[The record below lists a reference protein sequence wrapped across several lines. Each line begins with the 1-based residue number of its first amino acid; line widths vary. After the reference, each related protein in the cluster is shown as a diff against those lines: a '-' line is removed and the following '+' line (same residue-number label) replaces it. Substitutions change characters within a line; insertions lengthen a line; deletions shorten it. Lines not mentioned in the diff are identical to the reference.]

1 MDRDHSVNY
10 NVHSDSVRR
19 IMQELRE
26 IDAMGSSL
34 LTALPLED
42 NLFEWHFTFRGPRG
56 TEFEGGIYHG
66 RILLPAE
73 YPLKPPDVIFLTPNG
88 RFEVNKKICLS
99 ISSYHKETWLPS
111 WSIRTAL
118 LALIGF
124 MPTPGNGA
132 IGALDVPENERRYL
146 ARKSK
151 TWVCNRCGSENANAL
166 PPEDES
172 EVIDDPHVDEIIID
186 SKRTAEEN
194 GESPE
199 TVNNT
204 NEVNQDP
211 IRDVDEVV
219 PNPLEQFNR
228 QIVPEPEPN
237 EQNEQ
242 LLDQELPLDQETRRK
257 IQRIDTL
264 IGIILFALAFL
275 IFRKV
280 NTNIV

>member
-1 MDRDHSVNY
+1 MDSFCDVCGCLF
-10 NVHSDSVRR
+10 VC
-19 IMQELRE
+19 
-26 IDAMGSSL
+26 
-34 LTALPLED
+34 
-42 NLFEWHFTFRGPRG
+42 LFEWHFTFRGPRG